1 MSQQISNEVKQVLLY
16 MLDTIDQICRENGI
30 HYFLDSGT
38 ALGAVRHSGF
48 IPWDDDIDIGMLR
61 EDYDRFLQ
69 IAPKLLPKEL
79 VIQNETSEPTFYL
92 FHSKL
97 RKVNTLYTNSRTE
110 RDFKYK
116 GFQIDIFPFDYISD
130 DFEAAKKY
138 FRYVEI
144 NRFLSA
150 ARMVPVPPLN
160 KLLRPVYYL
169 LKILPARCFS
179 RESVEKLMRKNNA
192 VPQKYVASYAYIMAK
207 KKICVFPADVMAP
220 GGDILFEG
228 RKYMIMKD
236 PDAYLKAMYGDYMK
250 LPPEEARVPAHVH
263 GDVIFDLNAGR

>member
-61 EDYDRFLQ
+61 EEYDRFLQ
-69 IAPKLLPKEL
+69 IAPKLLPKDL

-97 RKVNTLYTNSRTE
+97 RKVNTLYTNSRRE

-116 GFQIDIFPFDYISD
+116 GFQIDIFPFDYIGD
-130 DFEAAKKY
+130 DLDAAGKY
-138 FRYVEI
+138 FERLEKIRVISE
-144 NRFLSA
+144 A
-150 ARMVPVPPLN
+150 KMVVVPPLAKKKRLAYVIL
-160 KLLRPVYYL
+160 KLLPS
-169 LKILPARCFS
+169 CFFN
-179 RESVEKLMRKNNA
+179 RKSVEKLMRKNNDTRK
-192 VPQKYVASYAYIMAK
+192 KYVASFAYMMSKRK
-207 KKICVFPADVMAP
+207 KCIFPTDVMMP

-228 RKYMIMKD
+228 KQYMIMKD
-236 PDAYLKAMYGDYMK
+236 PDAYLKSMYGDYMK
-250 LPPEEARVPAHVH
+250 LPPEEARVPDHIH